1 MLPCKMHVSCF
12 RNMVI
17 PSVEI
22 ASFMKSEE
30 KIDINIKL
38 LTGFLKSSIWT
49 KEIPRQHHK
58 EVSTDSLLSSL

>member
-1 MLPCKMHVSCF
+1 
-12 RNMVI
+12 MVI

-38 LTGFLKSSIWT
+38 LTGLLKSSIWT